1 MEFTLPIFLKLFP
14 NMLPSTFQG
23 LIFLTFVNFLF
34 YFINLKKKNRAI
46 ERTRKAKEA
55 TKSQT
60 RDGQVFTRHF
70 GRNGTQSR

>member
-23 LIFLTFVNFLF
+23 LIFCQHSILF
-34 YFINLKKKNRAI
+34 ISKIKFFKQNRGI
-46 ERTRKAKEA
+46 ERTRKAKKA
-55 TKSQT
+55 AKSQT
-60 RDGQVFTRHF
+60 RDGQVFARHF